1 MALINI
7 GKCNFETFIFF
18 LWKEF
23 KLDGMNLLTHL
34 LPLALFICCCSIF
47 RPNFFFLIGERL
59 GTAKLCLASQ
69 TPTIALEN
77 VHCTNNNKWYQT
89 IVTQTETHTNAA
101 TKYHKLHLLASMLD
115 MAYDQKQNYS
125 YLPLALPNETP

>member
-1 MALINI
+1 MENVIL
-7 GKCNFETFIFF
+7 KLSFFFFE
-18 LWKEF
+18 K
-23 KLDGMNLLTHL
+23 NLSLMGWTYLHTYYL
-34 LPLALFICCCSIF
+34 LLCSYAVAAYYVQI
-47 RPNFFFLIGERL
+47 FFFLIGERL

-125 YLPLALPNETP
+125 YLPLALPKETP